1 MAENKKIEMVW
12 ESGTHWN
19 IILPVEGVNLPLSVD
34 KMNFTVSI
42 PSLEY
47 MNVESIVKLIVSL
60 YKENKDNPVINDFL
74 RFLRQPENKEEL
86 QSLQK
91 IYRLFH
97 TSH

>member
-1 MAENKKIEMVW
+1 MGDKKIEIVR
-12 ESGTHWN
+12 ESGTHTTLK
-19 IILPVEGVNLPLSVD
+19 LPVDGHDLVVQVD
-34 KMNFTVSI
+34 KMNFTISI
-42 PSLEY
+42 PYFEF
-47 MNVESIVKLIVSL
+47 MQVESIVKLIVQL

-97 TSH
+97 NSH